1 MFKRLA
7 LTIWTP
13 NRAFEDIGENPTY
26 LGAFILI
33 GLGSIVV
40 ASATLPVFQK
50 MYLLSVTESLNPG
63 QLERLYRY
71 QKTMRY
77 VYPVGTLIGILFF
90 WFISAFLIWLIAPV
104 FECRGRFKSIFSVI
118 SHASITSLISSIL
131 VAAIIYFRASK
142 GLTGLSNLEI
152 KLGADL
158 FISSP
163 VHPALQI
170 VLANLNPFT
179 FWYYALLTIG
189 IATVCE
195 ECSRVRAAG
204 VVGTFW
210 AISMAFSAGIAWV
223 FSVFQAL
230 DTAS

>member
-7 LTIWTP
+7 MTIWMP
-13 NRAFEDIGENPTY
+13 NRAFKDIRENPTY

-33 GLGSIVV
+33 GLGSIAV
-40 ASATLPVFQK
+40 AYATLPIFQK
-50 MYLLSVTESLNPG
+50 IYLLSVTESLNPS
-63 QLERLYRY
+63 QLERLYNF

-90 WFISAFLIWLIAPV
+90 WFISAFLIWLIAQV

-131 VAAIIYFRASK
+131 VAAIIYFKASK
-142 GLTGLSNLEI
+142 GLMDLSNLEI

-158 FISSP
+158 FISGT

>member
-7 LTIWTP
+7 LTIWMPTV
-13 NRAFEDIGENPTY
+13 AFEDIRENPTF

-33 GLGSIVV
+33 GLGSVVV
-40 ASATLPVFQK
+40 AYAMLPVFQK
-50 MYLLSVTESLNPG
+50 IYLLSVTESLNPG

-90 WFISAFLIWLIAPV
+90 WFISAFLIWLIVQV

-131 VAAIIYFRASK
+131 IAAIFYFKASK
-142 GLTGLSNLEI
+142 GLTDLSNLEI

-158 FISSP
+158 FISGT

-223 FSVFQAL
+223 FSIFQAL

>member
-7 LTIWTP
+7 LTIWMPTV
-13 NRAFEDIGENPTY
+13 AFEDIQENPTY

-40 ASATLPVFQK
+40 AYATLPVFQK
-50 MYLLSVTESLNPG
+50 IYLLSVTESLNPG

-90 WFISAFLIWLIAPV
+90 WFISAFLIWLIAQV

-131 VAAIIYFRASK
+131 VVAIIYFKASK
-142 GLTGLSNLEI
+142 GLTDLANLEI

-204 VVGTFW
+204 VVGAFW

-230 DTAS
+230 GTAS

>member
-7 LTIWTP
+7 LTIWMPTV
-13 NRAFEDIGENPTY
+13 AFEDIRENPTY

-33 GLGSIVV
+33 GLGSVVV
-40 ASATLPVFQK
+40 AYATLPVFQK
-50 MYLLSVTESLNPG
+50 IYLLSVTESLNPG

-90 WFISAFLIWLIAPV
+90 WFISAFLIWLIAQV

-118 SHASITSLISSIL
+118 SYASITSLISSIL
-131 VAAIIYFRASK
+131 VVAMIYFKASK
-142 GLTGLSNLEI
+142 GLTDLANLEI

-158 FISSP
+158 FISGP
-163 VHPALQI
+163 VHPALRI

-204 VVGTFW
+204 VVGVFW

-230 DTAS
+230 GTAS

>member
-7 LTIWTP
+7 MTIWMPTV
-13 NRAFEDIGENPTY
+13 AFEDIRENPTY

-33 GLGSIVV
+33 GLGSVVV
-40 ASATLPVFQK
+40 ASTTLPVFQK
-50 MYLLSVTESLNPG
+50 IYLLSVTESLNPG

-90 WFISAFLIWLIAPV
+90 WFISAFLIWLIAQV

-131 VAAIIYFRASK
+131 VAAIIYFKASK
-142 GLTGLSNLEI
+142 GLSDLSNLEI

-170 VLANLNPFT
+170 ILANLNPFT

-189 IATVCE
+189 IATVCD

-210 AISMAFSAGIAWV
+210 AISMAFSGGITWV
-223 FSVFQAL
+223 FSVFQAPG
-230 DTAS
+230 TAS

>member
-13 NRAFEDIGENPTY
+13 NRAFEDIRENPTWW
-26 LGAFILI
+26 GAFLLI
-33 GLGSIVV
+33 GMGSMVV
-40 ASATLPVFQK
+40 SYTILPVFQK
-50 MYLLSVTESLNPG
+50 IYLLSVTESLNPG
-63 QLERLYRY
+63 QMERLYRF

-77 VYPVGTLIGILFF
+77 VYPVGTLLGILFF
-90 WFISAFLIWLIAPV
+90 WFISAFLIWLIAQV

-131 VAAIIYFRASK
+131 VAAIVYFKSSK
-142 GLTGLSNLEI
+142 GLTSLSNFEI

-158 FISSP
+158 FISNT

-179 FWYYALLTIG
+179 FWYYVLLTIG

-204 VVGTFW
+204 VVSAFW

-223 FSVFQAL
+223 FSIFQAPG
-230 DTAS
+230 TTS

>member
-1 MFKRLA
+1 MFKRLI

-13 NRAFEDIGENPTY
+13 NRAFEDIRENPTY

-33 GLGSIVV
+33 GLGSVVV
-40 ASATLPVFQK
+40 AYAMLPVFQK

-77 VYPVGTLIGILFF
+77 VYPVGTLLGILFF
-90 WFISAFLIWLIAPV
+90 WFISAFLIWLIAQV
-104 FECRGRFKSIFSVI
+104 FECRGQFKSIFSVI

-131 VAAIIYFRASK
+131 IAAIFYFKANK
-142 GLTGLSNLEI
+142 GLTDLSNLEI

-170 VLANLNPFT
+170 VMANLNPFT

-195 ECSRVRAAG
+195 ECSRVRAVG
-204 VVGTFW
+204 VVSAFW

-223 FSVFQAL
+223 FSIFQAL
-230 DTAS
+230 GTTS

>member
-7 LTIWTP
+7 LTIWVP
-13 NRAFEDIGENPTY
+13 NRAFEDIRENPTC
-26 LGAFILI
+26 LGAFLVI

-40 ASATLPVFQK
+40 ASTTLPVFQK
-50 MYLLSVTESLNPG
+50 IYLLSVTESLNPG

-77 VYPVGTLIGILFF
+77 VYPFGTLIGILFF
-90 WFISAFLIWLIAPV
+90 WFISAFLIWLIAQV

-118 SHASITSLISSIL
+118 SYASITSLISSIL
-131 VAAIIYFRASK
+131 IAAIIYFKASK
-142 GLTGLSNLEI
+142 GLSDLSNLEI

-158 FISSP
+158 FISGT

-170 VLANLNPFT
+170 ILANLNPFT

-204 VVGTFW
+204 VVGAFW

-223 FSVFQAL
+223 FSIFQEL
-230 DTAS
+230 DVTS

>member
-7 LTIWTP
+7 MTIWMP
-13 NRAFEDIGENPTY
+13 NRAFEDIRENPTF
-26 LGAFILI
+26 LGAFVLI
-33 GLGSIVV
+33 GLSSVLV
-40 ASATLPVFQK
+40 AYAMLPVFQK
-50 MYLLSVTESLNPG
+50 IYLLSVTESLSPG

-90 WFISAFLIWLIAPV
+90 WFISAFLIWLIAQV

-131 VAAIIYFRASK
+131 VAAIIYFKASK
-142 GLTGLSNLEI
+142 GLMDLSNLEI

-158 FISSP
+158 FISGT

-210 AISMAFSAGIAWV
+210 AITIAFSAGIAWV
-223 FSVFQAL
+223 FSIFQAL

>member
-13 NRAFEDIGENPTY
+13 TVAFEDIRENPTY

-33 GLGSIVV
+33 GLGSIIV
-40 ASATLPVFQK
+40 AYATLPVFQK
-50 MYLLSVTESLNPG
+50 IYLLSVTESLNPG

-90 WFISAFLIWLIAPV
+90 WFISAFLIWLIAQV

-131 VAAIIYFRASK
+131 VVAMIYFKASK
-142 GLTGLSNLEI
+142 GLTDLSNLEI

-158 FISSP
+158 FISGP

-189 IATVCE
+189 LATVCE

-204 VVGTFW
+204 VVGMFW

-223 FSVFQAL
+223 FSVFQVL
-230 DTAS
+230 GTAS

>member
-7 LTIWTP
+7 LTIWVP
-13 NRAFEDIGENPTY
+13 NRAFEGIRENPTF

-33 GLGSIVV
+33 GLGSVVV
-40 ASATLPVFQK
+40 AYAMLPIFQK
-50 MYLLSVTESLNPG
+50 IYLLSVTESLNPG

-90 WFISAFLIWLIAPV
+90 WFISAFLIWLIAQV

-131 VAAIIYFRASK
+131 VAAIFYFKASK
-142 GLTGLSNLEI
+142 GLTDLANLEI

-158 FISSP
+158 FISGT

-189 IATVCE
+189 IAIVCE

-210 AISMAFSAGIAWV
+210 AISMAFSAGITWV
-223 FSVFQAL
+223 FSVFQAPG
-230 DTAS
+230 TAS

>member
-13 NRAFEDIGENPTY
+13 TRAFEDIRENPTW
-26 LGAFILI
+26 LGAFLFI
-33 GLGSIVV
+33 GIGSMVV
-40 ASATLPVFQK
+40 AYTMLPIFQK
-50 MYLLSVTESLNPG
+50 IHLLSAIESLNPD
-63 QLERLYRY
+63 QLERLYRF

-77 VYPVGTLIGILFF
+77 IFFCGTFLGILFF
-90 WFISAFLIWLIAPV
+90 WFISAFLIWLIVQV

-131 VAAIIYFRASK
+131 SAIIVYFKASK
-142 GLTGLSNLEI
+142 GLTGPSNLEI

-158 FISSP
+158 FISST

-179 FWYYALLTIG
+179 FWYYALITIG

-204 VVGTFW
+204 VVGIFW
-210 AISMAFSAGIAWV
+210 TISIVFSAGISWV
-223 FSVFQAL
+223 LSVFQAQS
-230 DTAS
+230 TTS